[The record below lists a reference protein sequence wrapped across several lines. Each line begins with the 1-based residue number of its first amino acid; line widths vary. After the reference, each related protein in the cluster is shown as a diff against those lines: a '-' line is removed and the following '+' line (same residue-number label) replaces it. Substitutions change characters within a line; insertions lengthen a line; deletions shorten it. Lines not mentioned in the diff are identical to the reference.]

1 MEEEKNEQFENKLNG
16 NDIKKRKKR
25 KKKII
30 INVRK
35 KIQRA
40 SLSTSQNDVEQNEF
54 IEINHKKNHKNKVNN
69 KRNNENKSN
78 DIKNDIKNDKKNDKK
93 NNNIKHTK
101 KIQFFDKQY
110 NINEVEK
117 CQISEFLLKR

>member
-1 MEEEKNEQFENKLNG
+1 MEEEKNEKLENKLNG

-35 KIQRA
+35 KSQRS

-54 IEINHKKNHKNKVNN
+54 IEINNKNDKNKVNN
-69 KRNNENKSN
+69 ERNNENKSK
-78 DIKNDIKNDKKNDKK
+78 DIKNDKK
-93 NNNIKHTK
+93 NNNIKNTK

>member
-1 MEEEKNEQFENKLNG
+1 MEEEKNEQFENKLSG

-54 IEINHKKNHKNKVNN
+54 IEINHKKNDKNKVNN
-69 KRNNENKSN
+69 KSNNENKSN
-78 DIKNDIKNDKKNDKK
+78 DIKDDKKK
-93 NNNIKHTK
+93 NNIKHTK